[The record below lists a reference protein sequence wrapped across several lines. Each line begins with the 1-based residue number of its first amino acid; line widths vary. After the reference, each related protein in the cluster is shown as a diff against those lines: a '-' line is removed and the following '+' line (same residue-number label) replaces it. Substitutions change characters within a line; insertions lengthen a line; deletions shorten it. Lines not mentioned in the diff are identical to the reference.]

1 MALLEREEPLAS
13 LAACADEARLGHGRL
28 VLVAGE
34 AGVGKSALIEEFT
47 VGLTG
52 ARCYLGACDGLFTP
66 RPLGA
71 FLDIA
76 GQFGGKLAEL
86 AGRCDAPTAREEL
99 FGLLPGELSDL
110 GKAGGVCA
118 VVVEDIHWADEAT
131 LDLLRF
137 VARRIGSL
145 PVLLIATY
153 RDDELA
159 ASYPL
164 RMALGDLAVQ
174 RCTRRVDLAPLSAA
188 AVAALSAGSRLDAA
202 ELYRVTGGNPFYVT
216 ETLRTGLD
224 QVPRSAVDAVLARV
238 AGLGPGARDVL
249 HAAALIG
256 SVVEPWLLEQA
267 ADCPPSTVDEL
278 VDRGLL
284 AADGAVLRFRHE
296 IARRAVAQEIP
307 AHRQPTIHARLL
319 AALLAAGSADH
330 ARLAFHAEAAGDAPA
345 TLEHATLAGQ
355 HAAGLGSHREAAAQF
370 ERALGVADGE
380 PPAVLAGRYQAL
392 ADELS
397 VIDGWDTAAAAYE
410 RALSLWRAAG
420 DPVREGEVLCKL
432 SGTLWRLCRGKEAGE
447 ASEAAV
453 RVLEPL
459 GPSVELAR
467 AYASV
472 AADLAGQARFAE
484 TMTLAGQAQTLAA
497 SAGAFGLQVY
507 TLNLQSWA
515 VLGLGGDGVPLL
527 EQALDIALSHGAA
540 YEAGHTYTN
549 LHEINCTE
557 RRYAA
562 SEPHYLAGIT
572 HCEEQDLGVYLTC
585 LQGVRTTTLERLGR
599 WDEAVALAEVVL
611 ARMVSS
617 PVNRM
622 FPQGTLGRIL
632 ARRGAAGA
640 WRYLDEAMAAADGTG
655 DPQYVVPMRLGLAEA
670 YWLAGDLG
678 AAHQDAVLAGLAAAD
693 GAYPWLRGEAA
704 AWIRRTG
711 TSPIPAGEIAAPYRM
726 ELDGDWRGAA
736 KAHDDLGC
744 SYDAALA
751 LLDSGEEEALRRAL
765 DICQDLGAVATAR
778 LVRRTMRKRGI
789 RSIPV
794 GQRAATRRDPIGLTR
809 REREVL
815 ALLCAGRTDAEIG
828 AELFISAKTAS
839 HHVSAVLGKLGV
851 SNRRAA
857 ANQAAR
863 LGLTGDLTTA

>member
-1 MALLEREEPLAS
+1 MGLLERDEPLAS
-13 LAACADEARLGHGRL
+13 LAVCADEARRGQGRL
-28 VLVAGE
+28 VLVSGE
-34 AGVGKSALIEEFT
+34 AGVGKSALVERFT
-47 VGLTG
+47 ADLDG

-76 GQFGGKLAEL
+76 GHLGGEPAEL
-86 AGRCDAPTAREEL
+86 ARRFDASAEREEL
-99 FGLLPGELSDL
+99 FGLLLGELAKSDRL
-110 GKAGGVCA
+110 SV

-137 VARRIGSL
+137 LARRIGSL

-164 RMALGDLAVQ
+164 RTALGDLAVQ

-188 AVAALSAGSRLDAA
+188 AVAALSAGSGLDAA

-238 AGLGPGARDVL
+238 AGLGHGARDVL

-267 ADCPPSTVDEL
+267 ADCPPSVVDEL

-296 IARRAVAQEIP
+296 IARRAVAQDIP
-307 AHRQPTIHARLL
+307 AHRQPAIHARLL
-319 AALLAAGSADH
+319 TALLAAGCTDH
-330 ARLAFHAEAAGDAPA
+330 ARLAFHAEAAGDNAA
-345 TLEHATLAGQ
+345 TLEHATLAGR
-355 HAAGLGSHREAAAQF
+355 HAAGLGSHREAAAQL
-370 ERALGVADGE
+370 ERALRVADGE
-380 PPAVLAGRYQAL
+380 PPAVLAARYEAL

-397 VIDGWDTAAAAYE
+397 VIDGWDAAAAAYE
-410 RALSLWRAAG
+410 RALSLWRTTG
-420 DPVREGEVLCKL
+420 DPRREGDVLRKL
-432 SGTLWRLCRGKEAGE
+432 STTLWRLCRGREAGD
-447 ASEAAV
+447 ASTAAV
-453 RVLEPL
+453 QVLEPL

-467 AYASV
+467 AYASA

-484 TMTLAGQAQTLAA
+484 TMTMARRAGTLAA
-497 SAGAFGLQVY
+497 SFEAFGLQAY
-507 TLNLQSWA
+507 TLNLQAWA
-515 VLGLGGDGVPLL
+515 ILGLGGDAMPPL
-527 EQALDIALSHGAA
+527 EQALDIALAHGAA

-549 LHEINCTE
+549 LHEINCGE
-557 RRYAA
+557 RRFAA
-562 SEPHYLAGIT
+562 SEPYYLAGIA
-572 HCEEQDLGVYLTC
+572 HCEEHDLWVYLTC
-585 LQGVRTTTLERLGR
+585 LQGVRTTTLERFGR
-599 WDEAVALAEVVL
+599 WDEAIELAEVVL
-611 ARMVSS
+611 ARIVSS

-632 ARRGAAGA
+632 ARRDAADA
-640 WRYLDEAMAAADGTG
+640 WPYLDEAMAAADGTG
-655 DPQYVVPMRLGLAEA
+655 DPQYVVPMRLSRAEA
-670 YWLAGDLG
+670 HWLAGDLA
-678 AAHQDAVLAGLAAAD
+678 AAHRDAALAGLAAD
-693 GAYPWLRGEAA
+693 GASPWLRGEAA

-744 SYDAALA
+744 PYDAALA
-751 LLDSGEEEALRRAL
+751 LLDSGDEEALRQAL
-765 DICQDLGAVATAR
+765 DICQDLGATATAR
-778 LVRRTMRKRGI
+778 LVRRTMRRLGI

-794 GQRAATRRDPIGLTR
+794 GQRAATRSDPAGLTR

-815 ALLCAGRTDAEIG
+815 ALICAGRTDAEIA

-851 SNRRAA
+851 PNRRAA
-857 ANQAAR
+857 ADQAAR
-863 LGLTGDLTTA
+863 LGLTVVTG

>member
-13 LAACADEARLGHGRL
+13 LAAYGDEARLGQGRL

-34 AGVGKSALIEEFT
+34 AGVGKSALVERFT
-47 VGLTG
+47 AGLTG
-52 ARCYLGACDGLFTP
+52 TRCYLGACDGLFTP

-76 GQFGGKLAEL
+76 GQLGGEPAEL
-86 AGRCDAPTAREEL
+86 AGRFDASAAREEL
-99 FGLLPGELSDL
+99 FALLLGEL
-110 GKAGGVCA
+110 GAPGGLRA

-137 VARRIGSL
+137 LARRIGSL
-145 PVLLIATY
+145 PVLLVATY

-159 ASYPL
+159 AGYPL
-164 RMALGDLAVQ
+164 RTALGDLAVQ

-188 AVAALSAGSRLDAA
+188 AVAALSVGSGLDAA
-202 ELYRVTGGNPFYVT
+202 ELYRVTGGNAFYVT

-284 AADGAVLRFRHE
+284 TADGAVLRFRHE

-307 AHRQPTIHARLL
+307 AHRQPAIHACLL
-319 AALLAAGSADH
+319 AALLAAGSTDH
-330 ARLAFHAEAAGDAPA
+330 ARLAFHAEAAADDPA
-345 TLEHATLAGQ
+345 TLEHATLAGR
-355 HAAGLGSHREAAAQF
+355 HAAELGSHQEAAAQF
-370 ERALGVADGE
+370 ERALRVAHGE
-380 PPAVLAGRYQAL
+380 PPAVLADRYYAL
-392 ADELS
+392 ASELS
-397 VIDGWDTAAAAYE
+397 VIDSWDAAAAAYE

-420 DPVREGEVLCKL
+420 DPLREGDVLCRL
-432 SGTLWRLCRGKEAGE
+432 SSTFWRLCRGREASN

-467 AYASV
+467 AYVGV
-472 AADLAGQARFAE
+472 AGDLAGKARFAE
-484 TMTLAGQAQTLAA
+484 TMAVARRAETLAA
-497 SAGAFGLQVY
+497 SLGAFGVQAN
-507 TLNLQSWA
+507 TLNLQAWA
-515 VLGLGGDGVPLL
+515 GVALGEDWGPPLH
-527 EQALDIALSHGAA
+527 QALDIALSHGTA
-540 YEAGHTYTN
+540 YEAGHIYTN
-549 LHEINCTE
+549 LHEVNCAE
-557 RRYAA
+557 HRYAA
-562 SEPHYLAGIT
+562 SEPHYLAGVA
-572 HCEEQDLGVYLTC
+572 HCEEHDLGVYLSC
-585 LQGVRTTTLERLGR
+585 LHGVRTSTLDRLGR
-599 WDEAVALAEVVL
+599 WDEAVALAEAAL
-611 ARMVSS
+611 ARVVSS

-622 FPQGTLGRIL
+622 IPQATLGRIL
-632 ARRGAAGA
+632 ARRGAAEA
-640 WRYLDEAMAAADGTG
+640 WQYLDEAMAAADGTG
-655 DPQYVVPMRLGLAEA
+655 DPQYVVPMRLSRAEA
-670 YWLAGDLG
+670 HWLAGDLA
-678 AAHQDAVLAGLAAAD
+678 AAHRDAVLAGLALD
-693 GAYPWLRGEAA
+693 GVYPWLSGEAA
-704 AWIRRTG
+704 VWIRRTG

-744 SYDAALA
+744 PYDAALV
-751 LLDSGEEEALRRAL
+751 LLFSGEEEALRQAL
-765 DICQDLGAVATAR
+765 DVCQDLGAVATAR
-778 LVRRTMRKRGI
+778 LVRRTMRRLGI
-789 RSIPV
+789 RSIPA
-794 GQRAATRRDPIGLTR
+794 GQRTATRRDPAGLTR

-815 ALLCAGRTDAEIG
+815 ALICAGRTDAEI
-828 AELFISAKTAS
+828 AAALFISAKTAS

-851 SNRRAA
+851 PNRRAA
-857 ANQAAR
+857 ADQAAR

>member
-13 LAACADEARLGHGRL
+13 LAACADEARRGQGRL
-28 VLVAGE
+28 VLVSGE
-34 AGVGKSALIEEFT
+34 AGVGKSALVEQFT
-47 VGLTG
+47 AGLAG

-86 AGRCDAPTAREEL
+86 ARRCDAPTAREEL

-110 GKAGGVCA
+110 GTAGGVCA

-159 ASYPL
+159 SSYPL

-256 SVVEPWLLEQA
+256 SVVEPWLLERA
-267 ADCPPSTVDEL
+267 ADCPPATVDEL

-284 AADGAVLRFRHE
+284 AADGPVLRFRHE

-307 AHRQPTIHARLL
+307 AHRQPAIHARLL
-319 AALLAAGSADH
+319 AALLAAGSTDH
-330 ARLAFHAEAAGDAPA
+330 AQLAFHAEAAGDGPA
-345 TLEHATLAGQ
+345 TLEHATLAGRQ
-355 HAAGLGSHREAAAQF
+355 AAGLGSHREAAAQF
-370 ERALGVADGE
+370 ERALRVADGE
-380 PPAVLAGRYQAL
+380 PPAVLAARYDAL

-397 VIDGWDTAAAAYE
+397 VIDSWDAGATAYE

-420 DPVREGEVLCKL
+420 DPLREGDILRKL
-432 SGTLWRLCRGKEAGE
+432 SATLWRLCRGKEAGD
-447 ASEAAV
+447 ASVAAV

-467 AYASV
+467 AYASM
-472 AADLAGQARFAE
+472 AADLAGQSRFAE
-484 TMTLAGQAQTLAA
+484 TMALARQAETLAVEL
-497 SAGAFGLQVY
+497 GAFGLQAH
-507 TLNLQSWA
+507 TLNLEAWSALALGEDWA
-515 VLGLGGDGVPLL
+515 PPL
-527 EQALDIALSHGAA
+527 QRALDIALSHGAT

-549 LHEINCTE
+549 LHEINCAE
-557 RRYAA
+557 RRYAE
-562 SEPHYLAGIT
+562 SEPYYLAGIA
-572 HCEEQDLGVYLTC
+572 HCHEHDLGVYLTC

-611 ARMVSS
+611 ARVVSS

-622 FPQGTLGRIL
+622 TPQGTLGRIL
-632 ARRGAAGA
+632 ARRGVADA
-640 WRYLDEAMAAADGTG
+640 WQYLDEAMAAADGTA
-655 DPQYVVPMRLGLAEA
+655 DPQYVVPMRLSLAEA
-670 YWLAGDLG
+670 HWLAGDLA
-678 AAHQDAVLAGLAAAD
+678 AAHRDAVRAGLAAAD

-711 TSPIPAGEIAAPYRM
+711 TSPIPAGEIAAPYQM
-726 ELDGDWRGAA
+726 ELDDDWRGAA

-751 LLDSGEEEALRRAL
+751 LLDSGEEEALRQAL
-765 DICQDLGAVATAR
+765 DICQDLGAAATAR
-778 LVRRTMRKRGI
+778 LVRRTMRALGI
-789 RSIPV
+789 RSIPL
-794 GQRAATRRDPIGLTR
+794 GQRAATRSDPAGLTR

-815 ALLCAGRTDAEIG
+815 ALICAGRTDTEIA

-857 ANQAAR
+857 AAQAAR
-863 LGLTGDLTTA
+863 LGLTGDLTSA

>member
-1 MALLEREEPLAS
+1 MGLLEREEPLAS
-13 LAACADEARLGHGRL
+13 LAACAGEARRGQGRL
-28 VLVAGE
+28 VLVSGE
-34 AGVGKSALIEEFT
+34 AGVGKSALVERFT
-47 VGLTG
+47 AGLDG

-76 GQFGGKLAEL
+76 GQIGGEVAEL
-86 AGRCDAPTAREEL
+86 AARFDAPAEREEL
-99 FGLLPGELSDL
+99 FGLLLGELAKSDRL
-110 GKAGGVCA
+110 SV

-137 VARRIGSL
+137 LARRIGSL
-145 PVLLIATY
+145 PVLLVATY

-164 RMALGDLAVQ
+164 RTALGDLAVQ

-188 AVAALSAGSRLDAA
+188 AVAALSAGSGLDAA
-202 ELYRVTGGNPFYVT
+202 ELYLVTGGNPFYVT

-224 QVPRSAVDAVLARV
+224 RVPRSAVDAVLARV

-267 ADCPPSTVDEL
+267 ADCPPSVVDEL

-284 AADGAVLRFRHE
+284 TADGAVLRFRHE
-296 IARRAVAQEIP
+296 IARRAVTQDIP
-307 AHRQPTIHARLL
+307 AHRQPAIHARLL
-319 AALLAAGSADH
+319 AALLAAGSTDH
-330 ARLAFHAEAAGDAPA
+330 ARLAFHAEASGDAPA
-345 TLEHATLAGQ
+345 TLEHATLAGR

-370 ERALGVADGE
+370 ERALRVAEGE

-420 DPVREGEVLCKL
+420 DPLREGEVLCK
-432 SGTLWRLCRGKEAGE
+432 SSATLWRLCRGREAGD

-472 AADLAGQARFAE
+472 AADMAGQARFAE
-484 TMTLAGQAQTLAA
+484 TMTMAERAATLAA
-497 SAGAFGLQVY
+497 SFDAFGLQAY

-515 VLGLGGDGVPLL
+515 VLGLGGDAVPPL
-527 EQALDIALSHGAA
+527 EQALDIALAHGAA

-549 LHEINCTE
+549 LHEINCSE

-562 SEPHYLAGIT
+562 SEPYYLAGVA
-572 HCEEQDLGVYLTC
+572 HCEESDLWVYLTC
-585 LQGVRTTTLERLGR
+585 LQGVRTITLERLGR
-599 WDEAVALAEVVL
+599 WDEAIALAEIVL

-632 ARRGAAGA
+632 ARRGAADA
-640 WRYLDEAMAAADGTG
+640 WRYLDDAMAAADGTG
-655 DPQYVVPMRLGLAEA
+655 DPQYVVPMRLSRAEA
-670 YWLAGDLG
+670 HWLAGDLA
-678 AAHQDAVLAGLAAAD
+678 AAHRDALLAGLAAD
-693 GAYPWLRGEAA
+693 GALPWLRGETA

-711 TSPIPAGEIAAPYRM
+711 TSSIPAGEIAAPYRM
-726 ELDGDWRGAA
+726 ELEGDWRGAA

-744 SYDAALA
+744 PYDAALA
-751 LLDSGEEEALRRAL
+751 LLDSGEEEALRQAL
-765 DICQDLGAVATAR
+765 DICQDLGATATAR
-778 LVRRTMRKRGI
+778 LVRRTMRRLGI

-794 GQRAATRRDPIGLTR
+794 GQRAATRRDPAGLTR

-815 ALLCAGRTDAEIG
+815 ALICAGRTDAEIA

-851 SNRRAA
+851 PNRRAA
-857 ANQAAR
+857 ADQAAR
-863 LGLTGDLTTA
+863 LGLTVVTS

>member
-1 MALLEREEPLAS
+1 
-13 LAACADEARLGHGRL
+13 
-28 VLVAGE
+28 
-34 AGVGKSALIEEFT
+34 
-47 VGLTG
+47 
-52 ARCYLGACDGLFTP
+52 
-66 RPLGA
+66 
-71 FLDIA
+71 
-76 GQFGGKLAEL
+76 
-86 AGRCDAPTAREEL
+86 
-99 FGLLPGELSDL
+99 
-110 GKAGGVCA
+110 
-118 VVVEDIHWADEAT
+118 
-131 LDLLRF
+131 
-137 VARRIGSL
+137 
-145 PVLLIATY
+145 VLLIATY

-188 AVAALSAGSRLDAA
+188 AVAALAAGSGLDAA
-202 ELYRVTGGNPFYVT
+202 ELHRVTGGNPFYVT

-238 AGLGPGARDVL
+238 AALGPGARDVL

-267 ADCPPSTVDEL
+267 ASCPPSVVDEL
-278 VDRGLL
+278 VDRRLL
-284 AADGAVLRFRHE
+284 SADGAVLRFRHE

-307 AHRQPTIHARLL
+307 AHRQPAIHARLL
-319 AALLAAGSADH
+319 AALLAAGSTDH
-330 ARLAFHAEAAGDAPA
+330 ARLAFHAEAAGDGPA
-345 TLEHATLAGQ
+345 TLEHATLAGR

-370 ERALGVADGE
+370 QRALRVADGE
-380 PPAVLAGRYQAL
+380 PPAVLAGRYDAL
-392 ADELS
+392 AGELS
-397 VIDGWDTAAAAYE
+397 VIDSWDAAAAAYE
-410 RALSLWRAAG
+410 RALSLWRTAG
-420 DPVREGEVLCKL
+420 DQLREGDILQKL
-432 SGTLWRLCRGKEAGE
+432 SVTLWRLCRAREAGD
-447 ASEAAV
+447 ASTAAV
-453 RVLEPL
+453 RTLEPL

-467 AYASV
+467 AYASA

-484 TMTLAGQAQTLAA
+484 TMALARQAETLAA
-497 SAGAFGLQVY
+497 EFDAFGLQAY
-507 TLNLQSWA
+507 TLNLQAWA
-515 VLGLGGDGVPLL
+515 ALAFGEDWAPRLH
-527 EQALDIALSHGAA
+527 QALDIALSHGAA

-549 LHEINCTE
+549 LHEINCAE

-562 SEPHYLAGIT
+562 SEPYYLAGAA
-572 HCEEQDLGVYLTC
+572 HCEENDLWVYLTC
-585 LQGVRTTTLERLGR
+585 LQGVRSTTVERLGR
-599 WDEAVALAEVVL
+599 WDEAVELGETVL
-611 ARMVSS
+611 ARIVSS

-622 FPQGTLGRIL
+622 IPQGALGRIL

-640 WRYLDEAMAAADGTG
+640 WAYLDDAMAAADGTG
-655 DPQYVVPMRLGLAEA
+655 DPQYVVPMRLSLAEA
-670 YWLAGDLG
+670 HWLAGDLA
-678 AAHQDAVLAGLAAAD
+678 AAHRDAVLAGLAAAD

-744 SYDAALA
+744 GYDAALA
-751 LLDSGEEEALRRAL
+751 LLSSGEEEALRQAL
-765 DICQDLGAVATAR
+765 DICEDLGATATAR
-778 LVRRTMRKRGI
+778 LVRRTMRRLGI
-789 RSIPV
+789 RSIPA
-794 GQRAATRRDPIGLTR
+794 GQRAATRSDPAGLTR

-815 ALLCAGRTDAEIG
+815 ALICAGRTDAEIA

-857 ANQAAR
+857 AAKAAR

>member
-1 MALLEREEPLAS
+1 MGLLEREEPLAS
-13 LAACADEARLGHGRL
+13 LAACADEARRGQGRL
-28 VLVAGE
+28 VLVSGE
-34 AGVGKSALIEEFT
+34 AGVGKSALVERFT
-47 VGLTG
+47 AGLTG
-52 ARCYLGACDGLFTP
+52 TRCYLGACDGLFTP

-76 GQFGGKLAEL
+76 GQIGGEVAEL
-86 AGRCDAPTAREEL
+86 AGRFDASAEREEL
-99 FGLLPGELSDL
+99 FGLLLGELAKSDRL
-110 GKAGGVCA
+110 SA

-137 VARRIGSL
+137 LSRRIGSL
-145 PVLLIATY
+145 PVLFIATY

-164 RMALGDLAVQ
+164 RTALGDLAVQ

-188 AVAALSAGSRLDAA
+188 AVAALSAGSGLDAA
-202 ELYRVTGGNPFYVT
+202 ELYRVTGGNSFYVT

-267 ADCPPSTVDEL
+267 ADCPPSVVDEL

-284 AADGAVLRFRHE
+284 TADGAVLRFRHE
-296 IARRAVAQEIP
+296 IARRAVAQDIP
-307 AHRQPTIHARLL
+307 AHRQPAIHARLL
-319 AALLAAGSADH
+319 TALLAAGGTDH

-345 TLEHATLAGQ
+345 TLEHATLAGR

-370 ERALGVADGE
+370 ERALRVADGE
-380 PPAVLAGRYQAL
+380 RPAVLAGRYEAL

-397 VIDGWDTAAAAYE
+397 VIDSWDVAAAAYE
-410 RALSLWRAAG
+410 RALSLWRTTG
-420 DPVREGEVLCKL
+420 DPLREGDILRKL
-432 SGTLWRLCRGKEAGE
+432 STTLWRLCRGKEAGE
-447 ASEAAV
+447 ASAAAV
-453 RVLEPL
+453 RALEPL

-472 AADLAGQARFAE
+472 AADYGGQARWAE
-484 TMTLAGQAQTLAA
+484 MMTVAGRAETLAA
-497 SAGAFGLQVY
+497 SLGAFGLQAY
-507 TLNLQSWA
+507 TLNLQAWA
-515 VLGLGGDGVPLL
+515 VLALGGDGVPPL
-527 EQALDIALSHGAA
+527 QRALDIALSHSAA
-540 YEAGHTYTN
+540 REAGHTYTN
-549 LHEINCTE
+549 LHEMNCAE
-557 RRYAA
+557 RRFAA
-562 SEPHYLAGIT
+562 SEPYYLAGVAY
-572 HCEEQDLGVYLTC
+572 CEEQDLGVYLTC
-585 LQGVRTTTLERLGR
+585 LQGVRTTALDRLGR
-599 WDEAVALAEVVL
+599 WDEAVDLAEVVL
-611 ARMVSS
+611 ARTVSS

-640 WRYLDEAMAAADGTG
+640 WQYLDAAMAAADGTG
-655 DPQYVVPMRLGLAEA
+655 DPQYVVPMRLSQAEA
-670 YWLAGDLG
+670 HWLAGDTA
-678 AAHQDAVLAGLAAAD
+678 AAHRDALIAGLAAD
-693 GAYPWLRGEAA
+693 GASPWLRGEAA

-744 SYDAALA
+744 PYDAALA
-751 LLDSGEEEALRRAL
+751 LLDSGEEEALRQAL
-765 DICQDLGAVATAR
+765 DICQDLGATATAR
-778 LVRRTMRKRGI
+778 LVRRTMRRLGI

-794 GQRAATRRDPIGLTR
+794 GQRAATRRDPAGLTR

-815 ALLCAGRTDAEIG
+815 ALVCAGRTDAEIA

-857 ANQAAR
+857 ADQAAR
-863 LGLTGDLTTA
+863 LGLTGDLTSA

>member
-1 MALLEREEPLAS
+1 MGLLEREEPLAS
-13 LAACADEARLGHGRL
+13 LAVCADEARRGQGRL
-28 VLVAGE
+28 VLVSGE
-34 AGVGKSALIEEFT
+34 AGVGKSALVERFT
-47 VGLTG
+47 AGLDG

-76 GQFGGKLAEL
+76 SQIGGKVAEL
-86 AGRCDAPTAREEL
+86 AGRFDASAEREEL
-99 FGLLPGELSDL
+99 FGLLLGEFGKPGRLS
-110 GKAGGVCA
+110 V

-137 VARRIGSL
+137 LARRIGSL

-164 RMALGDLAVQ
+164 RTALGDLAVQ

-188 AVAALSAGSRLDAA
+188 AVAALSAGSGLDAA
-202 ELYRVTGGNPFYVT
+202 ELYQVTGGNPFYVT

-224 QVPRSAVDAVLARV
+224 RVPRSAVDAVLARV

-267 ADCPPSTVDEL
+267 ADCPPSAVDEL

-284 AADGAVLRFRHE
+284 AADAAVLRFRHE
-296 IARRAVAQEIP
+296 IARRAVAQDIP
-307 AHRQPTIHARLL
+307 AHRQPAIHARLL
-319 AALLAAGSADH
+319 AALLAAGGTDH
-330 ARLAFHAEAAGDAPA
+330 ARLAFHAEAAGDNAA
-345 TLEHATLAGQ
+345 TLEHATLAGR

-370 ERALGVADGE
+370 ERALRVADGE
-380 PPAVLAGRYQAL
+380 PPAVLAGRYEAL

-397 VIDGWDTAAAAYE
+397 VIDSWDAAAAAYE
-410 RALSLWRAAG
+410 RALSLWRTTG
-420 DPVREGEVLCKL
+420 DPLREGAVLCRL
-432 SGTLWRLCRGKEAGE
+432 STTLWRLCRGREARD
-447 ASEAAV
+447 ASTAAV

-472 AADLAGQARFAE
+472 AADMAGQARFAE
-484 TMTLAGQAQTLAA
+484 TMTMAGRAGTLAA
-497 SAGAFGLQVY
+497 SFDAFGLQAY
-507 TLNLQSWA
+507 TLNLQAWA
-515 VLGLGGDGVPLL
+515 VLGLGGDGMPQL
-527 EQALDIALSHGAA
+527 EQALDIALAHGAA

-549 LHEINCTE
+549 MHEFSCGE

-562 SEPHYLAGIT
+562 SESPYLAGIA
-572 HCEEQDLGVYLTC
+572 HCAEHDLWVYLTC
-585 LQGVRTTTLERLGR
+585 LQGVRTTTLERLGQ
-599 WDEAVALAEVVL
+599 WDEAMELAEVVL
-611 ARMVSS
+611 ARIVSS

-622 FPQGTLGRIL
+622 IPQGTLGRIL
-632 ARRGAAGA
+632 ARRDAADA

-655 DPQYVVPMRLGLAEA
+655 DPQYVVPMRLSRAEA
-670 YWLAGDLG
+670 HWLAGDLA
-678 AAHQDAVLAGLAAAD
+678 AAHRDAALAGLAAD
-693 GAYPWLRGEAA
+693 GASPWLRGEAA

-711 TSPIPAGEIAAPYRM
+711 TSSIPAGEVAAPYRM

-744 SYDAALA
+744 PYDAALA
-751 LLDSGEEEALRRAL
+751 LLDSGEEEALRQAL
-765 DICQDLGAVATAR
+765 DICQDLGATATAR
-778 LVRRTMRKRGI
+778 LVRRTMRRLGI

-794 GQRAATRRDPIGLTR
+794 GQRAATRGDPAGLTR

-815 ALLCAGRTDAEIG
+815 ALICAGRTDAEIA

-851 SNRRAA
+851 PNRRAA
-857 ANQAAR
+857 ADQAAR
-863 LGLTGDLTTA
+863 LGLAAVTS